1 MKAFASWLVLHLVA
15 VAGLSAALWAAQYD
29 AEPRRVAF
37 AVDASHPMQ
46 TVWGDVPR
54 LMDGIARTGARAE
67 FAVVSTRGVVHGWQA
82 RPQLGTTR
90 PFAPR
95 KLAGLA
101 DEPLLAEADEV
112 YLITNAGESEVA
124 ALPDWTLLQ
133 DEGW

>member
-1 MKAFASWLVLHLVA
+1 MKAFASWLVLHLLA

-29 AEPRRVAF
+29 ADPRRIAF
-37 AVDASHPMQ
+37 AVDASHPMVP
-46 TVWGDVPR
+46 VWGEVPG
-54 LMDGIARTGARAE
+54 LMDGIAGTGARAE
-67 FAVVSTRGVVHGWQA
+67 FAVVSTRGVVHGWQT
-82 RPQLGTTR
+82 RPDLGTMR

-124 ALPDWTLLQ
+124 ALPGWTLLQ
-133 DEGW
+133 GKGW